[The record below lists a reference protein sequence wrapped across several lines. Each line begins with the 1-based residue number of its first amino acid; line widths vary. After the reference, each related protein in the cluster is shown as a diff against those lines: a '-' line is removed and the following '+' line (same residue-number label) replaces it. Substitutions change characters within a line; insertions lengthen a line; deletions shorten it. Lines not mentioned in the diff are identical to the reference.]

1 MPKGKFN
8 IAADEPSHFYIL
20 LIVLK
25 GESTAEK
32 KLEVPSLRLLASS
45 MPSAQAH
52 FDRPIAKQSQGTLIA
67 LLAVE
72 QPSLCT

>member
-1 MPKGKFN
+1 MAKSEIN
-8 IAADEPSHFYIL
+8 IAAGEQSHFYIL
-20 LIVLK
+20 LIALK

-52 FDRPIAKQSQGTLIA
+52 FDRLSAKQSQSTLIA
-67 LLAVE
+67 PLSVE
-72 QPSLCT
+72 QP